1 MKTIIITVENQ
12 DQVDAI
18 DENLYQLKREGTLD
32 FAFNIEI
39 KEIQNKT
46 SEPTTTLLEDLED
59 LVGQL
64 QMDKMDEKQ
73 TVEILSNIV
82 EYQKSDHTRNHG
94 DKSIAEQMDEEDELY
109 GKDNP
114 YKDLDDEALS
124 EELYHLENYIVLD
137 YLATKP
143 TDNENKM
150 KHGQLLWLLK

>member
-1 MKTIIITVENQ
+1 MTKKPIILGIESSCDETAAAVIQEN
-12 DQVDAI
+12 
-18 DENLYQLKREGTLD
+18 NG
-32 FAFNIEI
+32 N
-39 KEIQNKT
+39 
-46 SEPTTTLLEDLED
+46 P
-59 LVGQL
+59 
-64 QMDKMDEKQ
+64 
-73 TVEILSNIV
+73 EILSNIV

-143 TDNENKM
+143 ADNENKM